1 MKVIKPN
8 FLNPITLAIIA
19 LGTTSAAVILLL
31 TDFTLIVLTF
41 AILMFF
47 SSLMIAKFIYSNQI
61 TSVQAQ
67 LKIERDLTEQLAQND
82 LKYQKMRELS
92 QAILPLW
99 RGQIDDVINQS
110 SIAIEALSSR
120 FSDIVEALRQTLNDV
135 ELLESTN
142 SESSI
147 SEVISNSETELSS
160 LNNNFQQI
168 LSSKVELLSEV
179 TQLQNF
185 TNELQTMAIDVQGI
199 AGQTNLLALN
209 AAIEAARAGESGRG
223 FAVVADEVRS
233 LSQRSSDTGQ
243 KMTGKVEGVC
253 IAMNS
258 AVEITESQLED
269 ERSKSDASKQLIE
282 DVISRL
288 NSLIKSFSESSNLL
302 KNHSAVISNEIN
314 DILVSLQFQDR
325 VTQILEHT
333 KGEIARFSLLLDSPD
348 EIINTNKNDWLK
360 KMSKGYTT
368 PEQKNLHSG
377 QKNSSQTT
385 DNDIEF
391 F

>member
-1 MKVIKPN
+1 MKMTEPS
-8 FLNPITLAIIA
+8 FLNPLTSAIIA
-19 LGTTSAAVILLL
+19 LGTTSAAVILFLA
-31 TDFTLIVLTF
+31 DFTLIVMTF
-41 AILMFF
+41 AMLIFL
-47 SSLMIAKFIYSNQI
+47 SSLIIAKSLYTHQI
-61 TSVQAQ
+61 TSVRTQ
-67 LKIERDLTEQLAQND
+67 LKMERNLTEQLANND
-82 LKYQKMRELS
+82 QKHQKMNELF

-99 RGQIDDVINQS
+99 QGQIDDVINQS
-110 SIAIEALSSR
+110 SVAIEALSSR

-135 ELLESTN
+135 ELLESSN
-142 SESSI
+142 SEGCI

-185 TNELQTMAIDVQGI
+185 TNELQAMAIDVQGI

-243 KMTGKVEGVC
+243 KMTGKVEGIC
-253 IAMNS
+253 IAMSS
-258 AVEITESQLED
+258 AVEVTENQLEN
-269 ERSKSDASKQLIE
+269 ERSKSDASQQLIE

-333 KGEIARFSLLLDSPD
+333 KGEIARFSLLLDNPD
-348 EIINTNKNDWLK
+348 EMINTDKNDWLK

-368 PEQKNLHSG
+368 PEQKSLHIG
-377 QKNSSQTT
+377 QKNSGQTT
-385 DNDIEF
+385 NSEIEF